1 MAFVNLSLLI
11 GGLFTAIPI
20 VLHLVMRQKP
30 KQLTFPALQFLNQRR
45 ETNRRTLKLRH
56 WLLLA
61 LRCLAVAVVVLALA
75 RPSVDSTAVAG
86 WLMSA
91 GLFVMLSVVVVCLI
105 ISLVQRK
112 GRLLIGILS
121 TACGLLLVALVT
133 STIGN
138 LRNSPSVL
146 LGDQQAPVAA
156 ALVIDSSPAMM
167 YQFQNRTR
175 LDAARETATWLIG
188 QFPPDSDVAIV
199 ESRLEPALF
208 SVDLSAAR
216 KAVSRLNTDGN
227 REPLSRAIQSALR
240 LLTNSDKTRKEI
252 YVFTDL
258 TLSSWKDDQS
268 STLST
273 ALDNA
278 RDVTVYVVDVGVE
291 VPRNVSLGALQLSA
305 ETLAGDND
313 LVVGTEV
320 MALGAGGRCAVEL
333 FVEELDPD
341 RPIIV
346 DGQTLLPKAVRRD
359 HQENELDRDGSN
371 KIRFQVH
378 GLSVGVHHGSVRLTQ
393 NDNLSVDNERYFTV
407 NVVESWPVLVV
418 APNGV
423 DTTLLTEAIAPF
435 EFRKTNR
442 ARFHCTVIGQGDL
455 ENHSLQN
462 YAVISLVDPGP
473 VTPSQW
479 KRMARFVERGGG
491 LAVFLGHNAA
501 VKTATPSFNIDEAKR
516 VLGAKLARVWRSP
529 ERELFLAPA
538 RYDHA
543 ILAAFRQQATSVP
556 WDAAPIFLHWVLE
569 DLSPNTTVI
578 TALSNGKPAIV
589 ETVLGKGRVLTW
601 ATPVSDPLRPTG
613 RACWNELSTSEV
625 NWPYFVLVNESTR
638 HLAGTSD
645 QRLNYAVGEIARIQ
659 NNADEYPARY
669 DLFPPRDELLDVTA
683 HEDLLTVRVTD
694 RPGTYRLKGFRGG
707 PVTRGF
713 SVNLAPQESDLRR
726 LSADYLESI
735 LGKDRYQL
743 ARDRD
748 EIVLEVGHARVGR
761 EFYPYLMAL
770 LVIVVGLEHLFSNR
784 FYSKPT

>member
-11 GGLFTAIPI
+11 GGLFTVIPI

-30 KQLTFPALQFLNQRR
+30 TQQVFPALQFLKQRR

-61 LRCLAVAVVVLALA
+61 LRCLAIAVVVLALA

-86 WLMSA
+86 WLMSG
-91 GLFVMLSVVVVCLI
+91 GLFAMLFVVAGCLI
-105 ISLVQRK
+105 ISLVQGR
-112 GRLLIGILS
+112 GRLLIGLLATVS
-121 TACGLLLVALVT
+121 GLLLVALAI
-133 STIGN
+133 SAIGN
-138 LRNSPSVL
+138 LRNSPGVL

-156 ALVIDSSPAMM
+156 VLVIDSSPAMM
-167 YQFQNRTR
+167 YRFQNQTR
-175 LDAARETATWLIG
+175 LEVASETANWLIG
-188 QFPPDSDVAIV
+188 QFPSDSDVAIV
-199 ESRLEPALF
+199 EARPEPALF

-216 KAVSRLNTDGN
+216 KAVARLQTDGT
-227 REPLSRAIQSALR
+227 REPLPRAILRALR
-240 LLTNSDKTRKEI
+240 LLANTDKTRKEI

-268 STLST
+268 SGLRT
-273 ALDNA
+273 ALDDA
-278 RDVTVYVVDVGVE
+278 RDVTVYVIDVGVE
-291 VPRNVSLGALQLSA
+291 VPRNVSLGALRLSA

-313 LVVGTEV
+313 LVVETDV
-320 MALGAGGRCAVEL
+320 TALGAGGRCAVEL

-359 HQENELDRDGSN
+359 HQENELDRDGSK
-371 KIRFQVH
+371 KIRFQVR
-378 GLSVGVHHGSVRLTQ
+378 GLSVGVHHGSIRLTQ
-393 NDNLSVDNERYFTV
+393 SDNLSVDNVRYFTV
-407 NVVESWPVLVV
+407 NVVEAWPVLVV
-418 APNGV
+418 APPGV
-423 DTTLLTEAIAPF
+423 DATSLTEAIAPF
-435 EFRKTNR
+435 EFRETNR

-462 YAVISLVDPGP
+462 YAVVSLVDPGL

-479 KRMARFVERGGG
+479 QRLARFVERGGG
-491 LAVFLGHNAA
+491 LAIFLGHNAA
-501 VKTATPSFNIDEAKR
+501 VKTATPSFNIDDAKR

-529 ERELFLAPA
+529 DRALLLAPS

-543 ILAAFRQQATSVP
+543 VLAAFRQQATSVP
-556 WDAAPIFLHWVLE
+556 WNAAPIFLHWVLE
-569 DLSPNTTVI
+569 DLSPDTTVV

-601 ATPVSDPLRPTG
+601 TTPVSDPLRPAG
-613 RACWNELSTSEV
+613 RACWNELPTSEI
-625 NWPYFVLVNESTR
+625 NWPYFVLINESIR

-645 QRLNYAVGEIARIQ
+645 QRLNYFIGETARIQ
-659 NNADEYPARY
+659 NNADEYPTRY
-669 DLFPPRDELLDVTA
+669 DLFPPHDELMNVTSHQDV
-683 HEDLLTVRVTD
+683 LTVRITD
-694 RPGTYRLKGFRGG
+694 RPGAYRLKGFRGG
-707 PVTRGF
+707 PVMRGF
-713 SVNLAPQESDLRR
+713 SVNLAPGESDLRR
-726 LSADYLESI
+726 LSLDQLESM
-735 LGKDRYQL
+735 LGEDRYQL
-743 ARDRD
+743 ARNRD

-784 FYSKPT
+784 FYRKPK